1 MHWGSPSWHPSALCP
16 IMSRGRPQ
24 LFSKSHGMWSR
35 DTQAHCTAAIFKEQN
50 EWTIRVRLSHSCP
63 AHSRFYHLLSFKDTS
78 TPQQVHGELLVCFS
92 QRSQRCFRCK
102 CKGIWTW
109 EFRDILGTTLTTC
122 FRPQLCFPFTERQT
136 VQAPA
141 VTEALL
147 FTRGV
152 YFRQA

>member
-1 MHWGSPSWHPSALCP
+1 MYWGSPSWHPSALCP

-24 LFSKSHGMWSR
+24 LFSISQCIWSR

-78 TPQQVHGELLVCFS
+78 TPPQVHGELLVCFS
-92 QRSQRCFRCK
+92 QRSQLCFRW
-102 CKGIWTW
+102 KGIWTW
-109 EFRDILGTTLTTC
+109 EFRDILGTTVPLHSHV
-122 FRPQLCFPFTERQT
+122 FDPNFDSRLPRQT
-136 VQAPA
+136 VQAAP

-147 FTRGV
+147 FTRGL